1 MRKLIIILSLTV
13 IIQISYI
20 VFTEIKNDDLG
31 EFENKANVFTGFEDM
46 DVSGMFSSK
55 NRAYVY
61 FDSKKAKEHLKKL
74 YAHLS
79 PYINQTVIE
88 GANGKY
94 LLGYN
99 YNTYAVIDGLG
110 DLRSRSS
117 ALYGY
122 KNIYSMDVCR
132 QKAEE
137 FLTENNIMRYTL
149 NKHYDFCGVY
159 YFKYKYP
166 DGKFIT
172 VGIDKEY
179 CEVKFL
185 DQ

>member
-1 MRKLIIILSLTV
+1 MLNHSKILWYTRPGEAWTDALPLGNGRLGAMVYGGIEQEKIALNDDTLWSKTAVEIKDSKEAIQHARELILQRK
-13 IIQISYI
+13 
-20 VFTEIKNDDLG
+20 FTE
-31 EFENKANVFTGFEDM
+31 
-46 DVSGMFSSK
+46 
-55 NRAYVY
+55 
-61 FDSKKAKEHLKKL
+61 
-74 YAHLS
+74 
-79 PYINQTVIE
+79 
-88 GANGKY
+88 
-94 LLGYN
+94 
-99 YNTYAVIDGLG
+99 
-110 DLRSRSS
+110 
-117 ALYGY
+117 
-122 KNIYSMDVCR
+122 
-132 QKAEE
+132 AEE